1 MDPAVEQRIRNA
13 YAAFAA
19 GDVDGAVDGVHPD
32 AELVNPPD
40 AIETGTRS
48 GRDELRAA
56 FQRLHDEFEFESLDI
71 LEMYEGPRGVV
82 VVSHWVGRGR
92 SSGAPL
98 GATLTHVLEMSDGV
112 VVTYRWF
119 RSVAEGRA
127 AAGL

>member
-1 MDPAVEQRIRNA
+1 MDPGVEQRIRAA

-19 GDVDGAVDGVHPD
+19 GDVDAAVAGVHPD

-40 AIETGTRS
+40 AIETGTRL
-48 GRDELRAA
+48 GREELRAT

-71 LEMYEGPRGVV
+71 VDMFEGPRGVV

-98 GATLTHVLEMSDGV
+98 GATLTHVFEMDDGV
-112 VVTYRWF
+112 VLTYRWF